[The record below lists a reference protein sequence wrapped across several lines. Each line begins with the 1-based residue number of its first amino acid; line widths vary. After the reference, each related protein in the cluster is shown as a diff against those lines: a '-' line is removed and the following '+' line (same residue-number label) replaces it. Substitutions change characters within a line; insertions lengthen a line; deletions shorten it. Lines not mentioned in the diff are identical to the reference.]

1 MVISH
6 TIANHTGH
14 QKNKKDD
21 FLKRTHP
28 HVPEKKKKMNYV
40 AYFFVAF
47 FRQIERDMS
56 SSILLYKRLF
66 SVFFRILELQPN

>member
-6 TIANHTGH
+6 TIANDTGH
-14 QKNKKDD
+14 QNNKKDD
-21 FLKRTHP
+21 ILKITHP
-28 HVPEKKKKMNYV
+28 HVPEKKKMNYV

>member
-21 FLKRTHP
+21 FLKGTHP

-47 FRQIERDMS
+47 RQI
-56 SSILLYKRLF
+56 
-66 SVFFRILELQPN
+66 

>member
-28 HVPEKKKKMNYV
+28 HVPKKKKKMNYV

-47 FRQIERDMS
+47 FFVKLKGI
-56 SSILLYKRLF
+56 
-66 SVFFRILELQPN
+66 